1 VTDASSRDVP
11 PAAQGTTASDQARRR
26 ARARTTALRLV
37 GLAAVLV
44 LAIAVTKDAWL
55 SDDAFITLRTIDNV
69 WNGYGLRWNPIE
81 RVQTYTH
88 PLWMLLLAAAYGV
101 TREPH
106 LTTLAISLAVTAAT
120 VGLLLRRLTPAGR
133 AVAFVPLAGSRAFVD
148 YSTSGLENPLSHLL
162 LAAFW
167 LVVLADARPSRRRLL
182 ALATLASLCLLT
194 RLDLV
199 LLTAPGLLVEIY
211 RALGEREGGGE
222 AMGRL
227 LRAFD
232 VLPALVLGA
241 VPLILWHLFAL
252 VYYGFLFPNTAYA
265 KLGTGIPSTELM
277 AQGLRYLS
285 ESFRADPV
293 TLLTIAGAMLVG
305 LWRPTPRTAAL
316 TCALVASVG
325 YVVRAGGDFMSGR
338 FLTPAFLCAVV
349 LLATRLPVRWPG
361 AVPGAIVAAL
371 VVSLTR
377 PASPLRLGTPF
388 VPPGHVRVEHGIV
401 DERGVYYP
409 ATGFVPVL
417 RGIRYT
423 SHGWAHQ
430 PMAVPIVWAVGAIGL
445 LGYTSGPAF
454 HGLDPLALADPLL
467 ARLPV
472 TPSTTWRIGHFE
484 RTLPEGYEE
493 TLTACVRR
501 LFPGGAIRPPTGS
514 CLPFWR
520 EVNHFR
526 DPRLAGAYREL
537 MLITQG
543 PLTDRA
549 RLAAILRWNFG
560 ASPLDAAR
568 RD

>member
-1 VTDASSRDVP
+1 M
-11 PAAQGTTASDQARRR
+11 
-26 ARARTTALRLV
+26 
-37 GLAAVLV
+37 LV

-55 SDDAFITLRTIDNV
+55 SDDSFITLRTIDNV
-69 WNGYGLRWNPIE
+69 WHGYGLRWNPIE

-106 LTTLAISLAVTAAT
+106 LTTLALSLGVTAAA
-120 VGLLLRRLTPAGR
+120 VGLLFRRLTPAGR

-167 LVVLADARPSRRRLL
+167 LLVLAEAKPSRRRLL
-182 ALATLASLCLLT
+182 TLAILASLCMLT

-199 LLTAPGLLVEIY
+199 LLTAPGLLVEIH
-211 RALGEREGGGE
+211 RSLRDGDTGATTGHALR
-222 AMGRL
+222 M
-227 LRAFD
+227 FD
-232 VLPALVLGA
+232 VLSALALGA

-252 VYYGFLFPNTAYA
+252 VYYGFPFPNTAYA

-293 TLLTIAGAMLVG
+293 TLLTIAGAALVG
-305 LWRPTPRTAAL
+305 VWRPTPRSAAL
-316 TCALVASVG
+316 TCALAASMG

-349 LLATRLPVRWPG
+349 LLATRLPARWPAAMPG
-361 AVPGAIVAAL
+361 AVAAAL
-371 VVSLTR
+371 VAGLIPST
-377 PASPLRLGTPF
+377 SPLRLGSPF
-388 VPPGHVRVEHGIV
+388 VPAAQVRVEHGIV
-401 DERGVYYP
+401 DERNVYYP

-417 RGIRYT
+417 RGVRYT
-423 SHGWAHQ
+423 SHQWAHQ
-430 PMAVPIVWAVGAIGL
+430 PVGVPFVWNVGAIGL
-445 LGYTSGPAF
+445 LGFTAGPAF

-484 RTLPEGYEE
+484 RTVPEGYEE
-493 TLTACVRR
+493 TLKACLHR

-514 CLPFWR
+514 CLPFWD

-549 RLAAILRWNFG
+549 RLAAILRWNLG
-560 ASPLDAAR
+560 GSPLDAAR